1 MPILDVP
8 AVLARLSSLPVE
20 THPTGAVVLAE
31 GGRTGKLLVM
41 KTGAVEV
48 VKGGVRIAEI
58 SEPGAVLGEVSVLLD
73 QPHGALVRTLEPST
87 FHVADGR
94 TILRVDPTAAL
105 YVAMALAQR
114 LDAVNRYLVEAR
126 SQIEQAAE
134 PRSAFRDTL
143 DTIGRSLQYG
153 PPL

>member
-1 MPILDVP
+1 MPILEVP
-8 AVLARLSSLPVE
+8 AVLARLVSLPVE
-20 THPTGAVVLAE
+20 TYAKGAVVLAE
-31 GGRTGKLLVM
+31 GAATGKLLVM
-41 KTGAVEV
+41 TTGAVEV
-48 VKGGVRIAEI
+48 IKGGVRIAEI
-58 SEPGAVLGEVSVLLD
+58 REPGAVLGEVSVLLD
-73 QPHGALVRTLEPST
+73 KPHGALVRALEPST

-94 TILRVDPTAAL
+94 TILRVDPIAAL
-105 YVAMALAQR
+105 YVAMALAER

-126 SQIEQAAE
+126 RQIEQADE